1 MRLTI
6 SLRDMIRK
14 IWNALKAI
22 GAGLSVV
29 AMIYIIPML
38 ITIGIIV
45 LVAMVGIGV
54 TYLVNVILSLDDT
67 KPDKD

>member
-1 MRLTI
+1 MV
-6 SLRDMIRK
+6 RK
-14 IWNALKAI
+14 IWIALKAI

-54 TYLVNVILSLDDT
+54 SYLVNAILTVDDT